1 MSRWFTAL
9 ALASLGAWL
18 AYGPLWRARIGGGG
32 RPAAGA
38 GVTWG
43 LGALRGAAYL
53 LLFAI
58 LLGAPAGRAVP
69 LAPLVVLDAS
79 ASWHRASDPALL
91 ADVMD
96 SVRALAGDSVIL
108 AGDSARMVSVREA
121 LSSGAR
127 DQQSRLQPAL
137 DLAAALGRAVVVI
150 TDGEIDDA
158 AAWQRLGAGSRVIVP
173 PRAAAIDLAVA
184 SLDAPAVA
192 TGGDTIEVQVGL
204 VAGATQT
211 SAGTL
216 DLLLDGTSAA
226 RVAVQA
232 LEPFTA
238 RRVAVRLPLP
248 RGARTVALAVAVAA
262 PNDVEGR
269 NDTLVTSLEVT
280 DRPRAVFV
288 STAPD
293 LDVREALRVLRGT
306 VAIPAR
312 AYLRVAPTVWR
323 EEGTLAPVSA
333 LEVERR
339 AREAGL
345 LILHGDTAWADV
357 ASARRGAL
365 VLWTPAP
372 PPAPPRAGEIVR
384 PIEWFLVG
392 APASPLS
399 AALELLPF
407 DSLPPLAVGEPLE
420 GGVPLLEAR
429 IGRSGARRV
438 LAAAGGDG
446 ALRRVRITG
455 SGYAAWVQRG
465 GRSADAFSALWGAIF
480 DWTSASEGAGRG
492 VQLVSAPVRAGEPVR
507 WRRSSADSAAM
518 LTLTGPSGAVDT
530 VRLRFP
536 SAADVAESS
545 PLAEGVYTLRAGD
558 ESRRFVVNPSREWV
572 PRAPV
577 PVPTREVRGAPS
589 APARPV
595 RESSW
600 PFLAA
605 LLLLC
610 AEWLLRRTVGLR

>member
-1 MSRWFTAL
+1 MSRWFAAL
-9 ALASLGAWL
+9 ALAIVGAWI
-18 AYGPLWRARIGGGG
+18 AYGPLWRARTGAG
-32 RPAAGA
+32 RPAARA

-53 LLFAI
+53 LLLAI

-69 LAPLVVLDAS
+69 LAPLVALDAS
-79 ASWHRASDPALL
+79 ESWRRAADPAWLDN
-91 ADVMD
+91 AMD
-96 SVRALAGDSVIL
+96 SVRELAGDSVIL
-108 AGDSARMVSVREA
+108 AGDSARMVSVRDA
-121 LSSGAR
+121 VTNGAR
-127 DQQSRLQPAL
+127 DQQSRLQPAI
-137 DLAAALGRAVVVI
+137 DLAAALGRAVVVV

-158 AAWQRLGAGSRVIVP
+158 AAWQRLGAGSRVLMP
-173 PRAAAIDLAVA
+173 ARAAAIDLAVA
-184 SLDAPAVA
+184 TLEAPTVA
-192 TGGDTIEVQVGL
+192 TGGDTLDVTIGL
-204 VAGATQT
+204 VAGTAATQ
-211 SAGTL
+211 AGSL
-216 DLLLDGTSAA
+216 DLLLDGASVV
-226 RVAVQA
+226 RVAVQP
-232 LEPFTA
+232 LEPLAA

-248 RGARTVALAVAVAA
+248 RGTRTVALAAAVAA

-269 NDTLVTSLEVT
+269 NDTLVSTLEIT

-293 LDVREALRVLRGT
+293 LDVREALRVLRGA

-312 AYLRVAPTVWR
+312 AYLRVAPNVWR

-333 LEVERR
+333 VDVERR

-345 LILHGDTAWADV
+345 LVLHGDTAWAGV
-357 ASARRGAL
+357 AGVRRGAL

-372 PPAPPRAGEIVR
+372 PPAPPRAGEIAR
-384 PIEWFLVG
+384 PVEWFLSG
-392 APASPLS
+392 APGSPLS

-407 DSLPPLAVGEPLE
+407 DSLPPLAVGTPLE
-420 GGVPLLEAR
+420 GGVALLEAR
-429 IGRSGARRV
+429 AGRAGARRV
-438 LAAAGGDG
+438 IASAGGDG

-492 VQLVSAPVRAGEPVR
+492 VQVASAPVRAGEAVR
-507 WRRSSADSAAM
+507 WRRSSADSTAV
-518 LTLTGPSGAVDT
+518 LTLTAASGVVDT
-530 VRLRFP
+530 VALRFAG
-536 SAADVAESS
+536 SADVTESA
-545 PLAEGVYTLRAGD
+545 PLAEGVYTVRDGD
-558 ESRRFVVNPSREWV
+558 VTQRLVVNPSREWV

-577 PVPTREVRGAPS
+577 AAPVLEARGAPA

-595 RESSW
+595 RDASW
-600 PFLAA
+600 PFIAA